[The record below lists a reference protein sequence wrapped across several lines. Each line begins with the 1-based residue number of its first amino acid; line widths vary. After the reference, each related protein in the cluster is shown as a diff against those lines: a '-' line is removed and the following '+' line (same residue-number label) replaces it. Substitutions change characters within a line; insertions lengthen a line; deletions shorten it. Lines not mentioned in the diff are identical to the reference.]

1 MSAFPPDNTPDDTP
15 DLKRRAG
22 LARLG
27 ALWAAAAVAPLAA
40 CGGSGDDSPA
50 PAPLPGTPPPPGGPS
65 SGGGTPPPPPAP
77 PPPPSAGTVKTTVLN
92 SSLEGPWGLAF
103 LPDGRM
109 LVTQKAGTMVILS
122 ADGKTKSGPLAG
134 VPTVASTGQG
144 GLLDVVLD
152 PDFGVAGSNWVYFSY
167 AEPLNGLSGTA
178 VNRGRL
184 DAANLQLLDV
194 SMTPLFRQLPKVS
207 GSTIQFGSRLVFRK
221 DKTLMVTLGDRGQ
234 DALVQDPTTHIGKT
248 VRINRDGSV
257 PTTGTL
263 NPNFGAG
270 SKPELWSVGH
280 RNPQGAAMNPTTD
293 ELWVSEH
300 GPQGGDEINRVQP
313 GLNYGWPVISYGQQY
328 GTTTQYGEGTAKD
341 GMQQPVTYWEKI
353 DGSAWTPGTAK
364 SSIAPCG
371 ISFYTGDK
379 LTGWTG
385 NLFVGALAGTA
396 LWRLTLSGNMVTA
409 RERLFASLGER
420 IRCVRQGPDGWL
432 YLLTDSGKLIRVEI

>member
-1 MSAFPPDNTPDDTP
+1 MSASPPDDNP
-15 DLKRRAG
+15 DLKRREG
-22 LARLG
+22 LRRLG
-27 ALWAAAAVAPLAA
+27 ILWAATAALPLIA
-40 CGGSGDDSPA
+40 CGGSNDGAGSTPV
-50 PAPLPGTPPPPGGPS
+50 PPPSGSPPP
-65 SGGGTPPPPPAP
+65 SGGGSGGTPPPPAP
-77 PPPPSAGTVKTTVLN
+77 PPPAPAPVIKTTELN
-92 SSLEGPWGLAF
+92 TTLESPWGLAF

-109 LVTQKAGTMVILS
+109 LVTQKAGTIVILS

-134 VPTVASTGQG
+134 VPTVASSGQG

-152 PDFGVAGSNWVYFSY
+152 PDFSLAGSNWVYFSY
-167 AEPLNGLSGTA
+167 AEQLNGLSGTA

-207 GSTIQFGSRLVFRK
+207 ASTIQFGSRLVFRK
-221 DKTLMVTLGDRGQ
+221 DKTLLVTLGDRGQ
-234 DALVQDPTTHIGKT
+234 DTLVQDPTTHIGKT

-270 SKPELWSVGH
+270 SKPELWSTGH
-280 RNPQGAAMNPTTD
+280 RNPQGAAMHPSTD
-293 ELWVSEH
+293 ELWLSEH

-328 GTTTQYGEGTAKD
+328 NSQPPTQYGEGTAKA
-341 GMQQPVTYWEKI
+341 GMEQPVTYWEKI
-353 DGSAWTPGTAK
+353 DGSAWTTGAK
-364 SSIAPCG
+364 SSIAPSG
-371 ISFYTGDK
+371 ITFYTGDK

-385 NLFVGALAGTA
+385 NLFVGALAGRA
-396 LWRLTLSGNMVTA
+396 LWRLTLNGNVVSS
-409 RERLFASLGER
+409 RERLFADLNER

-432 YLLTDSGKLIRVEI
+432 YLLTDSGKLIRVEQQ